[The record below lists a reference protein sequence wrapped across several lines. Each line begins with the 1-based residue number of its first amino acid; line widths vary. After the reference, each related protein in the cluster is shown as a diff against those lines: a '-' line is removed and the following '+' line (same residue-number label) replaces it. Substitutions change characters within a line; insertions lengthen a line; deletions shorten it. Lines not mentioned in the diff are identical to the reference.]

1 MKLAPGE
8 HSILASF
15 ATNRDAQTAAKEL
28 IESGITEVQVDR
40 VSAVGAN
47 NNSVLNNL
55 LSGKPG
61 SLTGVTLYG
70 GQDNPNGDNVGVLQA
85 ADPSVSGMATPED
98 GLAGGE
104 GFLLT
109 VVTRGQLLNQA
120 LKIIESHGGV
130 V

>member
-15 ATNRDAQTAAKEL
+15 PTSNAAEAAAEEL
-28 IESGITEVQVDR
+28 KESGITEVQVDR

-61 SLTGVTLYG
+61 SLTGVTLYS
-70 GQDNPNGDNVGVLQA
+70 GQNNPNGDNVGVLLA
-85 ADPSVSGMATPED
+85 ADPSVSGMATPEN
-98 GLAGGE
+98 GLAGE
-104 GFLLT
+104 KGFLLT